1 MFIRQ
6 AIHEF
11 HDAVA
16 MPAMAPI
23 VVEQP
28 TQSGVAARYEGRTS
42 ARLDAFERHV
52 TGFAVAARTL
62 VDKLR
67 GTAATS
73 ADDED
78 RAEVGDFIGYIERMA
93 ERMAIDGARTEKDML
108 RDARHHEKRDSILA
122 LAHRR
127 SAVRLAELNAQTVE
141 TLLALA
147 LEMRAFS
154 SSLTPSDPSPT
165 FDDPKELGRYL
176 DAALRA

>member
-1 MFIRQ
+1 
-6 AIHEF
+6 
-11 HDAVA
+11 

-28 TQSGVAARYEGRTS
+28 MQSGVAARYELRTS

-62 VDKLR
+62 VLKLR
-67 GTAATS
+67 VAAATS

-78 RAEVGDFIGYIERMA
+78 RAEVGGYV

-108 RDARHHEKRDSILA
+108 RDARHQEKRDGTLA

-127 SAVRLAELNAQTVE
+127 SAIRLAELNAQTVE
-141 TLLALA
+141 TLMALA
-147 LEMRAFS
+147 LEMRAFR

-165 FDDPKELGRYL
+165 FDDPTELGHHL

>member
-11 HDAVA
+11 HDAIA

-23 VVEQP
+23 LVEQP
-28 TQSGVAARYEGRTS
+28 TQSEAAARDEVRTS
-42 ARLDAFERHV
+42 GRLDAFERHV

-62 VDKLR
+62 VLKLR
-67 GTAATS
+67 GLATTS

-93 ERMAIDGARTEKDML
+93 VDGARTEKDML
-108 RDARHHEKRDSILA
+108 REARHQGKRDGTLA

-147 LEMRAFS
+147 LEMRAFRS
-154 SSLTPSDPSPT
+154 GLTPSDPSPT
-165 FDDPKELGRYL
+165 FDDPEELGHYL
-176 DAALRA
+176 DAAMRV